1 MSGNQSGPVKRPV
14 LARVVRVLA
23 LPIILVWLVLTVVVN
38 VVVPQL
44 ETVGKENSVSLTP
57 KDAPSVAAMK
67 HMGEK
72 FQEFD
77 SDSSVM
83 IVLEGDHQKLGDEA
97 RTYYRG
103 LVQQLRQDTRH
114 VQHVQDYWGE
124 RITASGSQSE
134 DGKAA
139 YVQVNLAGNQG
150 ETLSAQS
157 VEAVRKIVEDTAPPP
172 GIQVHVTGQAALIT
186 DSNEAGD
193 ASMITMTIATVI
205 VIAVMLLLIYRSVTT
220 MVLVLFV
227 VLLEMGMA
235 RGLIAVLGHF
245 HILGLSTFV
254 VSVLT
259 ALAIAAGTD
268 YLIFLL
274 GRYHEARQAGENRET
289 AYYTTIHSVFHVI
302 VGSGLTIAGAM
313 LCLSFTRLNYF
324 NSLGIPCTVGMLVVL
339 AMALTLAPA
348 VLWTASRFGL
358 LEPKR
363 KVKTRGWR
371 RLGTAIVRWP
381 IPILA
386 TASTIAL
393 VGVLALPGYRT
404 NYNDRHY
411 IPSTVPSNV
420 GYAAAERHFS
430 AARMNPDVLMVEAN
444 HDLRNP
450 RDMLVLDRIAKNI
463 FRVKGIARV
472 QSITRPLGPPM
483 EHSSIPF
490 HMSMESISMRE
501 NLQFL
506 NARMADMLNLT
517 DQLGTMITIMERM
530 HAMAREMADTTHS
543 MVGTT
548 KHLKATADQ
557 MRDNIANF
565 DDQFR
570 PLRNYFYWEKHCF
583 DIPMCW
589 ATRSLFDTMDGIDKM
604 TEDMSGMLTDLEH
617 IDQLLPQMVSQLPP
631 MIAIAKNMRATML
644 TMYSTFSGMLTQMDR
659 MSNTATVM
667 GQIFDDA
674 KNDDFFY
681 LPPDAFDSP
690 DFQRGLALMVS
701 PDGKAARLTITHDV
715 DPATP
720 EGIAHVDAE
729 LEAAK
734 EAVKGSPLADAKFYL
749 GGTAATYKD
758 IQQASGYDLL
768 IAAIAAIILIFIV
781 MVLITR
787 ALIASLVIVGTVVV
801 SLASSFGLS
810 VLIWQHL
817 LGIELQW
824 IVLAMSVIV
833 LLAVGSDYNLLVVS
847 RLKEELGGGLKTGLI
862 RTMGGTGGVVTA
874 AGLVF
879 AFTMISM
886 VASDLQSIG
895 QIGTTIGLGLLFDT
909 FIVRSLMTP
918 TIAVLL
924 GRWFWW
930 PLKVRSRTAV
940 PPSPPRADLPG
951 SEEPVT
957 TEFPKPA

>member
-1 MSGNQSGPVKRPV
+1 MKRPV

-38 VVVPQL
+38 TVVPQL

-83 IVLEGDHQKLGDEA
+83 IVLESEHEKLGDEA

-103 LVQQLRQDTRH
+103 LVQRLRQDTRH

-157 VEAVRKIVEDTAPPP
+157 VEAVRKVVEDAAPPP
-172 GIQVHVTGQAALIT
+172 GIEVHVTGQAALIT

-193 ASMITMTIATVI
+193 ASMITMTIVTLI
-205 VIAVMLLLIYRSVTT
+205 VIAVMLLLIYRSVST

-274 GRYHEARQAGENRET
+274 GRYHEARQAGEDRET
-289 AYYTTIHSVFHVI
+289 AYYTTIHGVFHVI

-358 LEPKR
+358 LDPKR

-381 IPILA
+381 VPILA
-386 TASTIAL
+386 AASAVAL

-430 AARMNPDVLMVEAN
+430 AARMNPDVLMIEAN

-483 EHSSIPF
+483 EHGSIPF
-490 HMSMESISMRE
+490 QMSMQSVSMRE

-506 NARMADMLNLT
+506 NARMGDMLNLT
-517 DQLGTMITIMERM
+517 NQLGTMITIMERM
-530 HAMAREMADTTHS
+530 HAMAREMADTTHR

-548 KHLKATADQ
+548 KNLKATADQ

-604 TEDMSGMLTDLEH
+604 TEDMSGMLVDLEH

-644 TMYSTFSGMLTQMDR
+644 TMHSTFSGMLTQMDR
-659 MSNTATVM
+659 MSDTATVM

-701 PDGKAARLTITHDV
+701 PDGMAARLTITHDV

-720 EGIAHVDAE
+720 EGIDHVDAE

-734 EAVKGSPLADAKFYL
+734 EAVKGTPLADAKFYL

-758 IQQASGYDLL
+758 IQQASGYDLM

-886 VASDLQSIG
+886 VTSDLQSIG

-930 PLKVRSRTAV
+930 PLKVRSRNTTTSVAA
-940 PPSPPRADLPG
+940 PQPAETMADASDLP
-951 SEEPVT
+951 T
-957 TEFPKPA
+957 TELPKPTL

>member
-1 MSGNQSGPVKRPV
+1 MNGSPLGPPRRPI

-23 LPIILVWLVLTVVVN
+23 VPIILAWLVLTVIVN
-38 VVVPQL
+38 VAVPQL

-83 IVLEGDHQKLGDEA
+83 IVLESDHEKLGDAA

-103 LVQQLRQDTRH
+103 LVQRLRQDTRH

-157 VEAVRKIVEDTAPPP
+157 VEAARKIVEDTAPPP
-172 GIQVHVTGQAALIT
+172 GIQVYVTGQAALIT

-193 ASMITMTIATVI
+193 ASMITMTIVTII
-205 VIAVMLLLIYRSVTT
+205 VIALMLLLIYRSVAT
-220 MVLVLFV
+220 MLLVLFV
-227 VLLEMGMA
+227 MLMEMGMA

-245 HILGLSTFV
+245 RILGLSTFV

-274 GRYHEARQAGENRET
+274 GRYHEARQSGEDRET
-289 AYYTTIHSVFHVI
+289 AYYTTIHGVFHVI

-324 NSLGIPCTVGMLVVL
+324 NSLGIPCTVGMLAVL

-358 LEPKR
+358 LDPKR

-371 RLGTAIVRWP
+371 QLGTAIVRWP
-381 IPILA
+381 VPILA
-386 TASTIAL
+386 AASAIAL

-430 AARMNPDVLMVEAN
+430 AARMNPDVLMIEAN

-483 EHSSIPF
+483 EHGSVPF
-490 HMSMESISMRE
+490 QVSMEAVSIRE

-506 NARMADMLNLT
+506 NARMDDILNVT
-517 DQLGTMITIMERM
+517 NQLGTIITILERID
-530 HAMAREMADTTHS
+530 AMARELAGTTHHAI
-543 MVGTT
+543 GTA
-548 KHLKATADQ
+548 KNLKATADQ

-583 DIPMCW
+583 DIPMCS
-589 ATRSLFDTMDGIDKM
+589 AARSLFDTIDGIDKI
-604 TEDMSGMLTDLEH
+604 TEDMTSALSDLDH
-617 IDQLLPQMVSQLPP
+617 IDQLLPQIISQLPS
-631 MIAIAKNMRATML
+631 IISITKNIRTTTL
-644 TMYSTFSGMLTQMDR
+644 TLHSTFSGMLTQIDR
-659 MSNTATVM
+659 MSDTTTVM

-674 KNDDFFY
+674 KNDDLFY

-690 DFQRGLALMVS
+690 DFQRGLALMLS
-701 PDGKAARLTITHDV
+701 PDGKAARLTITHDA

-734 EAVKGSPLADAKFYL
+734 EAVKGTPLADAKFYL

-758 IQQASGYDLL
+758 IQQASAYDLL

-847 RLKEELGGGLKTGLI
+847 RLKEELGDGLKTGLI

-886 VASDLQSIG
+886 VTSDLQSIG

-909 FIVRSLMTP
+909 FIVRSLITP

-930 PLKVRSRTAV
+930 PLKVRDRPVSTL
-940 PPSPPRADLPG
+940 SPRLP
-951 SEEPVT
+951 
-957 TEFPKPA
+957 